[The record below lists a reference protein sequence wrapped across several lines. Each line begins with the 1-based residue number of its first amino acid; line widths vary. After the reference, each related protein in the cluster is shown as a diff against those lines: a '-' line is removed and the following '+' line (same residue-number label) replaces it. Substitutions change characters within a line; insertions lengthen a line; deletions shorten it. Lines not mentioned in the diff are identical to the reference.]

1 MAAETLVKRFLYQ
14 IRTKFY
20 PDNEKG
26 FYQEQRL
33 LLRAITHPAHWLKDR
48 GVTLPE
54 AKLEAI
60 LNEILRGI
68 MHHGDTGNIGFFSA
82 YLLKAVQSHMQ
93 KQGDRYYEEA
103 KSLRNIASTA
113 LADLTKKQQARLP
126 DALDPI
132 TERLANLNQL
142 LRATKPGRKKKPTS
156 TGTQLD
162 LF

>member
-1 MAAETLVKRFLYQ
+1 MAADTFVKRYLYQ

-26 FYQEQRL
+26 FYQERTL

-48 GVTLPE
+48 GVSLPE

-82 YLLKAVQSHMQ
+82 YLLKAVQTHMS
-93 KQGDRYYEEA
+93 KQGDRYYEDA
-103 KSLRNIASTA
+103 KALRNIASTA

-126 DALDPI
+126 DALDPV
-132 TERLANLNQL
+132 TAHLADLNQL
-142 LRATKPGRKKKPTS
+142 IRATKPGKRKKAAPA
-156 TGTQLD
+156 GTQLS

>member
-26 FYQEQRL
+26 FYQERSL

-48 GVTLPE
+48 GVSLPE

-68 MHHGDTGNIGFFSA
+68 MHHGDTGKIGYFSA
-82 YLLKAVQSHMQ
+82 YLLKAVQAHM
-93 KQGDRYYEEA
+93 KHQGDRYYDEA
-103 KSLRNIASTA
+103 KALRNIAESA
-113 LADLTKKQQARLP
+113 LSELTKKQRDRRP
-126 DALDPI
+126 DALDPV
-132 TERLANLNQL
+132 TAQLADLNQL
-142 LRATKPGRKKKPTS
+142 LRATKPGRKKKPAS

>member
-1 MAAETLVKRFLYQ
+1 MAADTFVKRYLYQ

-26 FYQEQRL
+26 FYQERTL

-48 GVTLPE
+48 GVSLPE

-68 MHHGDTGNIGFFSA
+68 MHHGDTGNIGFLSA
-82 YLLKAVQSHMQ
+82 YLLKAVQTHMS
-93 KQGDRYYEEA
+93 KQGDRYYDEA
-103 KSLRNIASTA
+103 KALRNIASTA

-126 DALDPI
+126 DALDPV
-132 TERLANLNQL
+132 TAHLADLNQL
-142 LRATKPGRKKKPTS
+142 IRATKPGKRKKAAPN
-156 TGTQLD
+156 GTQLD

>member
-1 MAAETLVKRFLYQ
+1 MAAETLVNRFLYQ

-26 FYQEQRL
+26 FYQERTL

-54 AKLEAI
+54 ARMDAI

-68 MHHGDTGNIGFFSA
+68 MRHGNTGHIGFFSA
-82 YLLKAVQSHMQ
+82 YLLKAVQTHMD
-93 KQGDRYYEEA
+93 KQGDRYYDEA
-103 KSLRNIASTA
+103 KVLRNILQTA
-113 LADLTKKQQARLP
+113 EGERTDKQRKQLP
-126 DALDPI
+126 DALDPV
-132 TERLANLNQL
+132 TARLSDLNSL
-142 LRATKPGRKKKPTS
+142 VRATKPGRKKNPAS
-156 TGTQLD
+156 NGTQLS

>member
-26 FYQEQRL
+26 FYQERTL
-33 LLRAITHPAHWLKDR
+33 LLRAITHPAHWLQDR
-48 GVTLPE
+48 GVSLPE

-68 MHHGDTGNIGFFSA
+68 MHHGNTGNIGFFSA
-82 YLLKAVQSHMQ
+82 YLLKAVQTHMS

-103 KSLRNIASTA
+103 KALRNIAESA
-113 LADLTKKQQARLP
+113 LADLTSKQRSRLP
-126 DALDPI
+126 DAMDQ
-132 TERLANLNQL
+132 TTVRLADLNSL
-142 LRATKPGRKKKPTS
+142 VRATKPGRKKKTAS
-156 TGTQLD
+156 AGTQLD